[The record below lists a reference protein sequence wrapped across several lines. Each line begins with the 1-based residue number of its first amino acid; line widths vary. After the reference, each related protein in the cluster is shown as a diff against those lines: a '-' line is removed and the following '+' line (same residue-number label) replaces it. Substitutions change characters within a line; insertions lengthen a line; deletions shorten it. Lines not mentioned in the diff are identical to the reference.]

1 MYVAHGQTMCWR
13 LIFWSIR
20 DTIQSTMAH
29 ETRVNLWRL
38 LHDIRDAYA
47 APLEEVIITEL
58 VANALDSG
66 ASRIEFVVDR
76 EKGRM
81 RCADNGSGMRRTTL
95 KEYHDIAASTKERGL
110 GIGFAG
116 IGAKLSLLVAESVIT
131 ETHGPKG
138 SRGATHWHLTTT
150 NRAPW
155 KFIPSPGYV
164 STPRGTAVE
173 IVLSSPH
180 SSLCDPTRVSQTI
193 LKHFFPLLDSGMKE
207 KLLRLIYPKGVV
219 FVVNGEELCYTDSAE
234 RHYFKVA
241 IGKRNA
247 RPIGIGYLVR
257 SDAVQSPTGFTAHG
271 LAISTYGKIIK
282 QGWEW
287 LGLMPKLHA
296 VLSGVV
302 EIPGLSEVLTTN
314 KSDFL
319 NDATSL
325 KKYYRF
331 RKAAQEAILSI
342 LPELGEPS
350 EISDR
355 PVTKEVQMLSREIES
370 ALGAIADDFP
380 ELLSLVGN
388 KHKKIKTPAELAAHA
403 KKQSRTE
410 RIEGIEKREH
420 PTDTDEKNANEKSD
434 KEILHL
440 RESESGEYSKT
451 IRKKTP
457 GLAIA
462 LQEFTEEEEE
472 QSLGRII
479 EDTVFVNTGHSAWKK
494 AVAEHLDE
502 YHIVLTVACVLS
514 AMIEQNHSPHEF
526 ISKFLASWGQS
537 LQQKLF

>member
-1 MYVAHGQTMCWR
+1 
-13 LIFWSIR
+13 
-20 DTIQSTMAH
+20 MAY
-29 ETRVNLWRL
+29 ETRVNLRRL

-66 ASRIEFVVDR
+66 ATRIEFVVDS
-76 EKGRM
+76 EQGRM
-81 RCADNGSGMRRTTL
+81 RCVDNGSGMRRTAL

-116 IGAKLSLLVAESVIT
+116 IGAKLSLLVAENVIT

-138 SRGATHWHLTTT
+138 SRGATHWHLTST

-164 STPRGTAVE
+164 TTPRGTAVE
-173 IVLSSPH
+173 ITLSSPRP
-180 SSLCDPTRVSQTI
+180 SLCDPKCITQTV

-207 KLLRLIYPKGVV
+207 KLLRLIYPKGII
-219 FVVNGEELCYTDSAE
+219 FIVNGTELTHADSAE
-234 RHYFKVA
+234 RHYFKVSL
-241 IGKRNA
+241 GKKNA
-247 RPIGIGYLVR
+247 RPIGIGYLIR
-257 SDAVQSPTGFTAHG
+257 SDALQSSPAFVSHG

-296 VLSGVV
+296 VLSGIV
-302 EIPGLSEVLTTN
+302 EIPGLSEILTTN

-331 RKAAQEAILSI
+331 RKAAQEAVLTV
-342 LPELGEPS
+342 LPELGEPT
-350 EISDR
+350 ETSDR
-355 PVTKEVQMLSREIES
+355 PASKEVQTLSREIES
-370 ALGAIADDFP
+370 ALGALTDDFP
-380 ELLSLVGN
+380 ELLALVGA
-388 KHKKIKTPAELAAHA
+388 KHKKMQAPATLSDHEE
-403 KKQSRTE
+403 KQSREE
-410 RIEGIEKREH
+410 RIIGIEKRDQLAQSDGSTEQQRE
-420 PTDTDEKNANEKSD
+420 EK
-434 KEILHL
+434 LHL
-440 RESESGEYSKT
+440 QESASGEHTKT
-451 IRKKTP
+451 VRKKTP
-457 GLAIA
+457 GLNIS
-462 LQEFTEEEEE
+462 LQEFTEEGNPL
-472 QSLGRII
+472 LGRII
-479 EDTVFVNTGHSAWKK
+479 EDTIFVNTSHPAWKK
-494 AVAEHLDE
+494 AAEERLDE

-514 AMIEQNHSPHEF
+514 EMIDQTHSPHEF